1 MKSNKIMSYYLKKNW
16 KSVFLACL
24 FGLLAQAVYAV
35 EQLLMMQQF
44 QAAFRLDLRGFLCWT
59 VACAAGYGMY
69 LGLSAIAC
77 ALEARSKRK
86 LNNQVRH
93 DLYLSLL
100 SKTHREFQSQDNG
113 EYLSWLSN
121 NVKQIHAMAWTP
133 FFESV
138 NQLALI
144 VSCTAALISLNWVLL
159 AAGLVCGAVMTTL
172 PNLFTRKMEQLGS
185 ECAEAEARGISKI
198 KDLLSGFE
206 VLRFFGRTDRFL
218 QKGDAASDEM
228 ETPNCRREIMQNA
241 IGCGTGFVSILLQLT
256 QMTVTVLLAVG
267 GKIAVGAIAS
277 ASNLTAGITNGIQA
291 IVGHRMSIA
300 SAKPYFENITTHEVP
315 VEHVPMEEIENG
327 ITVENLTFRYGEK
340 PILKNA
346 DFRFE
351 KGGKYALT
359 GPSGCGK
366 STLLKLLL
374 GWLPEYS
381 GAIRFDGT
389 DARGYTPEQIQQQ
402 MSYIE
407 QNVFLFNTTI
417 RENITLGQEFSDD
430 QMEKALRDSALLG
443 DLAHMPD
450 GLDTIVGEEGSCL
463 SGGQKQRVAIARALI
478 HDRSILL
485 VDEGTSALDQKNA
498 DIVEKSLLGNPDL
511 TLILVSHH
519 LTEERKKQF
528 TKVFSM
534 TPVA

>member
-1 MKSNKIMSYYLKKNW
+1 MKNNGIMSYYLKKNW
-16 KSVFLACL
+16 RSVSLACL
-24 FGLLAQAVYAV
+24 FGLLAQAVYAL

-44 QAAFRLDLRGFLCWT
+44 QAAFRLDLQGFLCWT
-59 VACAAGYGMY
+59 AACAAGYGMY

-77 ALEARSKRK
+77 ALEAGSKRK

-100 SKTHREFQSQDNG
+100 SKNHGEYQSQDNG

-121 NVKQIHAMAWTP
+121 NVKQIHALAWTP

-159 AAGLVCGAVMTTL
+159 AAGLICGAVMMVL
-172 PNLFTRKMEQLGS
+172 PNLFTKKMEQLGA

-206 VLRFFGRTDRFL
+206 VLRFFGRTDRFI
-218 QKGDAASDEM
+218 QKGDVASDEM
-228 ETPNCRREIMQNA
+228 EAPSCHREVMQNA
-241 IGCGTGFVSILLQLT
+241 IGCGTGFVSILLQLA
-256 QMTVTVLLAVG
+256 QMTVTVVLAVE

-291 IVGHRMSIA
+291 IVGHRMSIV
-300 SAKPYFENITTHEVP
+300 SAKPYFENITTHDKP
-315 VEHVPMEEIENG
+315 VEHGPMEEIADT
-327 ITVENLTFRYGEK
+327 ITIEDLSFSYADK
-340 PILKNA
+340 PVLKNVS
-346 DFRFE
+346 FRFH

-374 GWLPEYS
+374 GWLPDYS

-389 DARGYTPEQIQQQ
+389 DARTYSPEQIQQK
-402 MSYIE
+402 MSCIE

-417 RENITLGQEFSDD
+417 RENITLGQEVSEE
-430 QMEKALRDSALLG
+430 QMHRAIRDSALLV
-443 DLAHMPD
+443 DLANLPD

-485 VDEGTSALDQKNA
+485 VDEGTSALDRENA
-498 DIVEKSLLGNPDL
+498 DIVEKSLLDNPNL

-519 LTEERKKQF
+519 LTEERRKQF
-528 TKVFSM
+528 TKVFSL